1 MHYIVN
7 NERSYSSRCLTC
19 APIQLTRGVQ
29 ACNIVQSYSEVAP
42 SCSLANKYCYLA
54 YKTRFH
60 HTANIIVPVPCRWLF
75 HFFCPSLSLC
85 ERPARLLKVMTKSKV
100 PQLEAASATP
110 AHKDQQKL
118 CRPKHSRQF
127 AGCHH
132 SQSIIGSI
140 TRRFVQ

>member
-1 MHYIVN
+1 MHFIVN

-54 YKTRFH
+54 YKTRFQ
-60 HTANIIVPVPCRWLF
+60 HTANIIVPVPGRWLF
-75 HFFCPSLSLC
+75 HLFCPSLSLC

-100 PQLEAASATP
+100 PQLKQLQPPPPTKANKSCAAPNIPGNLP
-110 AHKDQQKL
+110 AEYHRLNYAQICK
-118 CRPKHSRQF
+118 
-127 AGCHH
+127 
-132 SQSIIGSI
+132 I
-140 TRRFVQ
+140 TQ